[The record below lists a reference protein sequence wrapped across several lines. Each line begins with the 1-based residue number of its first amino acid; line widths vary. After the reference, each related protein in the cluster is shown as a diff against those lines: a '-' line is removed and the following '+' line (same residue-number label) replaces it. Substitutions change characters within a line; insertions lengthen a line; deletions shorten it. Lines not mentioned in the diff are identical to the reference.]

1 MILKFF
7 LIALS
12 VISMFAMGLQ
22 ISRNNEDLVI
32 KKLAFLAIGLN
43 CLILPCLAF
52 YLTWALEL
60 TEEFR
65 MAILLCAI
73 SPGGTSGAIFVM
85 RSNGNPFVGGL
96 LILGLNT
103 IGSIL
108 IPIVVYFSINA
119 MVESTLSVIGNL
131 FLIGIGMQAF
141 PLMLGIWIRKNLNLN
156 HISISKVLSKLA
168 NVILFI
174 TIILITIEHYS
185 ALLHLQWEIIFAISM
200 LAIFASNS
208 GILFFKYPMKIQ
220 SSISAV
226 TGIRNLTI
234 ALILVEFLWKDT
246 SISIGI
252 MLYGA
257 IMYVVAYFSS
267 YYWKLKDE

>member
-1 MILKFF
+1 
-7 LIALS
+7 

-22 ISRNNEDLVI
+22 ITNKNKDLAI

-43 CLILPCLAF
+43 CLIVPSLAF

-65 MAILLCAI
+65 LAILLCAI
-73 SPGGTSGAIFVM
+73 SPGGTSGSIFVI

-96 LILGLNT
+96 LILSLNT

-108 IPIVVYFSINA
+108 IPLIVYFSINA
-119 MVESTLSVIGNL
+119 TVESPFSVIGKL
-131 FLIGIGMQAF
+131 LVIGIGMQAF
-141 PLMLGIWIRKNLNLN
+141 PLVLGILVRKNLKLN
-156 HISISKVLSKLA
+156 HISISKLLSHVA
-168 NVILFI
+168 NLILLI

-185 ALLHLQWEIIFAISM
+185 ALLNLQWKIIFSISI

-208 GILFFKYPMKIQ
+208 GLLFFKYPQKIQ
-220 SSISAV
+220 STISAV

-246 SISIGI
+246 TISIGI
-252 MLYGA
+252 MFYGA
-257 IMYVVAYFSS
+257 IMYAAAYISS